1 MVQNAETLTVHQLP
15 HTTSTPHFSTATPP
29 HRKVD
34 KKIAT
39 KFNMDI
45 VYHTFKHQADERN
58 ISMLP
63 WMIKLK
69 RRKSGLVDGVTTTT
83 CSTRSNYKLQSICP
97 TGRSSKDNEEWNKI
111 LVHSAN
117 QARVRAVQMH
127 LNCITTLTALP
138 LTFSCCEKHRPLPA
152 AAAF

>member
-1 MVQNAETLTVHQLP
+1 MQGQAGDGEQRGEVDGVGAGSVVQNAETLTVHQLP

-34 KKIAT
+34 KKIAI

-63 WMIKLK
+63 WIIKLK
-69 RRKSGLVDGVTTTT
+69 RQTSLGLSTALLQQHALRGQITNYKVVALLDDHQRKMKSGIKYWCIQQLRHALGPCRCT
-83 CSTRSNYKLQSICP
+83 SI
-97 TGRSSKDNEEWNKI
+97 
-111 LVHSAN
+111 A
-117 QARVRAVQMH
+117 
-127 LNCITTLTALP
+127 
-138 LTFSCCEKHRPLPA
+138 
-152 AAAF
+152 